1 MLKAVLRG
9 KIITLTAAYRKD
21 NIEHL
26 ESIHK
31 QTWNLKVYRK
41 LLEERKKLEA
51 LEITKIQRRALYL
64 NQKYWMLMPKF
75 LKLLA
80 WKVKTKQS
88 AAQIYAVRNK
98 TVMRQ
103 TLTSD
108 ILQTFSDYYTTLY
121 SSAKPDSDVI
131 EDFFNSYV
139 PHLKL
144 TEEHVEMLDEP
155 NKLPGLDGFRPEF
168 YKVYATKLIS
178 LLALTFNEVLTHGTF
193 PLTWNDEA
201 IVVLPK
207 KGRDVLD
214 TKSYRPIKTTKS
226 SQHFSPNA

>member
-1 MLKAVLRG
+1 M
-9 KIITLTAAYRKD
+9 
-21 NIEHL
+21 
-26 ESIHK
+26 
-31 QTWNLKVYRK
+31 
-41 LLEERKKLEA
+41 
-51 LEITKIQRRALYL
+51 
-64 NQKYWMLMPKF
+64 
-75 LKLLA
+75 
-80 WKVKTKQS
+80 
-88 AAQIYAVRNK
+88 
-98 TVMRQ
+98 
-103 TLTSD
+103 SD

-155 NKLPGLDGFRPEF
+155 VTPEEVQAVIKSQKTNKSPGLDGFRPEF